1 MATENLCMRVG
12 DRLPNG
18 LSNIV
23 QGLTRSRNTRLRVLM
38 EFLLKDFQ
46 KELNVDTLHIW
57 ILHQDLK
64 RHLKAINTLKS
75 TSIYNHVPL

>member
-1 MATENLCMRVG
+1 
-12 DRLPNG
+12 
-18 LSNIV
+18 
-23 QGLTRSRNTRLRVLM
+23 M
-38 EFLLKDFQ
+38 EFLLKDIQ

-75 TSIYNHVPL
+75 TSIYDHVPL